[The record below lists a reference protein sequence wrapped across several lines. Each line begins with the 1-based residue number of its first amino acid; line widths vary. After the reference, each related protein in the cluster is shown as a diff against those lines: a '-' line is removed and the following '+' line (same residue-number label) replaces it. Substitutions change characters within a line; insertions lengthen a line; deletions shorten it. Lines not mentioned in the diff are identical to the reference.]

1 MMTMP
6 VHIIAIARTP
16 VILIR
21 IAVVIASLGLWFWTQ
36 ALLSRR
42 VTAPSTAGGS
52 GAIGDGIHRL
62 TAKLNRDLQLNVR
75 RANALLIS
83 SSLVIDAVGLWMI
96 AISILGPTI
105 QPFLG
110 LMMLFALRQLCQA
123 FCALPPPDGMIWR
136 SPGFPALLVTY
147 GTSEDLFFS
156 GHTAMAVFGSI
167 CLAAAFGPVG
177 IVAGVAIAVFEMSA
191 VLVLRAHYTMDV
203 FAGAVTA
210 FWIYHVSCQL
220 APTIDRLVLLLYHV
234 R

>member
-1 MMTMP
+1 MP
-6 VHIIAIARTP
+6 MHMIAIARLP
-16 VILIR
+16 VILLR
-21 IAVVIASLGLWFWTQ
+21 IGIVIVSLGLWFWTQ

-42 VTAPSTAGGS
+42 ITGPSASEGS
-52 GAIGDGIHRL
+52 GRIGDGIHRL
-62 TAKLNRDLQLNVR
+62 TAKLNRDLQLHSR
-75 RANALLIS
+75 WANALLIS
-83 SSLVIDAVGLWMI
+83 SSLVIDVLGLWMI

-123 FCALPPPDGMIWR
+123 FCALPPPAGMIWR
-136 SPGFPALLVTY
+136 HPGFPALLVTY

-167 CLAAAFGPVG
+167 CLATAFGPIG
-177 IVAGVAIAVFEMSA
+177 IVAGTTIALFEMSA

-210 FWIYHVSCQL
+210 MWVYNVAWHL
-220 APTIDRLVLLLYHV
+220 APTIDRLLSLH
-234 R
+234 